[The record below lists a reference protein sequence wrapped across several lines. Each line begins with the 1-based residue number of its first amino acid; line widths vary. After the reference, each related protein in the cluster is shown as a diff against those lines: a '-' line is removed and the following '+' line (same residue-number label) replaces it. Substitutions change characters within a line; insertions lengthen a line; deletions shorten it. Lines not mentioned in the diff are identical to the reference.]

1 MIFHTQIF
9 AKGTWVDVSNE
20 EFDAWKGRKRYGPI
34 GRETYV
40 SEDGTEYNPWLAVTS
55 MLAAVG
61 GRVLH

>member
-1 MIFHTQIF
+1 MTFHMQIF
-9 AKGTWVDVSNE
+9 ASNEWVDASTE

-40 SEDGTEYNPWLAVTS
+40 SEDGTECNPWLAVAS

-61 GRVLH
+61 GRVLR